1 RNNRTTAERPYGIFH
16 PNEKLHHIKKENIGL
31 IEVMGLAVLPSRLK
45 NEIEEIKF
53 CILNQTT
60 ISSTDNIFKHK
71 EWIEE
76 ILQQYSDINS
86 ENIDI
91 ILQNE
96 IGTVFVKVLEDAG
109 VFKRNQKGITAFN
122 RFLATL

>member
-1 RNNRTTAERPYGIFH
+1 
-16 PNEKLHHIKKENIGL
+16 
-31 IEVMGLAVLPSRLK
+31 
-45 NEIEEIKF
+45 
-53 CILNQTT
+53 LNKTT
-60 ISSTDNIFKHK
+60 INSTDNIFKHK

-96 IGTVFVKVLEDAG
+96 IGAVFVKVLEDAG
-109 VFKRNQKGITAFN
+109 VFKKNQMGITAFN